1 MPSCRMYPL
10 KKEAS
15 ILKSVLDNANRER
28 AYSRTK

>member
-15 ILKSVLDNANRER
+15 ILVCLDNADRER
-28 AYSRTK
+28 AYSGAK